1 MVNLNRIKRYIFLY
15 FDYIICYCMVFGIG
29 EPKKEEKK
37 EVKNSTVQIV
47 SSGVLPSTDIID
59 KISDNK
65 QIPADLRK
73 LVWHKDPVHASLTS
87 LTNEGIRKLKHEME
101 VVDQVEELFTPEV
114 YFYTP
119 GENVDK
125 EIALLKFHIVYS
137 QALENSNNEEGT
149 PVRDKALASTNL
161 TELKQGDTRREQ
173 PKPATGLKKLLGIG

>member
-1 MVNLNRIKRYIFLY
+1 
-15 FDYIICYCMVFGIG
+15 MVFGLG
-29 EPKKEEKK
+29 AAKPEEKK
-37 EVKNSTVQIV
+37 EIKNSTVQIV

-65 QIPADLRK
+65 QIPADLRR

-87 LTNEGIRKLKHEME
+87 LTNEGIRKLKHDME
-101 VVDQVEELFTPEV
+101 VIDQVQQLFTPEV

-119 GENVDK
+119 GENVEK
-125 EIALLKFHIVYS
+125 EIELLKFHLVYS

-173 PKPATGLKKLLGIG
+173 PKPATGLKKFLGIG

>member
-1 MVNLNRIKRYIFLY
+1 
-15 FDYIICYCMVFGIG
+15 MVFGLG
-29 EPKKEEKK
+29 EPKKEEKR

-65 QIPADLRK
+65 QIPADLRR

-101 VVDQVEELFTPEV
+101 VLDQVQQLFTPEV

-119 GENVDK
+119 GENVEK
-125 EIALLKFHIVYS
+125 EIELLKFHLVYS

-149 PVRDKALASTNL
+149 PVRDKALASTSL

-173 PKPATGLKKLLGIG
+173 PKQATSLKKFLGINP

>member
-1 MVNLNRIKRYIFLY
+1 
-15 FDYIICYCMVFGIG
+15 MVFGFG
-29 EPKKEEKK
+29 AAKQEEKK

-59 KISDNK
+59 KISNNK
-65 QIPADLRK
+65 QIPADLRR

-87 LTNEGIRKLKHEME
+87 LTNDGIRKLKHEME
-101 VVDQVEELFTPEV
+101 VIDQVQQLFTPDV

-119 GENVDK
+119 GEDVNK
-125 EIALLKFHIVYS
+125 EIELLKFHIVYS

-161 TELKQGDTRREQ
+161 TEFKQGDTRKEQ
-173 PKPATGLKKLLGIG
+173 QKPTTGLKKLFGIG

>member
-1 MVNLNRIKRYIFLY
+1 
-15 FDYIICYCMVFGIG
+15 MVFGLG
-29 EPKKEEKK
+29 AAKPDEKK

-65 QIPADLRK
+65 QIPADLRRM
-73 LVWHKDPVHASLTS
+73 VWHKDPVHASLTS

-101 VVDQVEELFTPEV
+101 VLDQVEQLFTPEV
-114 YFYTP
+114 DFYTP
-119 GENVDK
+119 GEDPRR
-125 EIALLKFHIVYS
+125 EIELMKFHLVYS

-161 TELKQGDTRREQ
+161 TELKQGDTRKEQ
-173 PKPATGLKKLLGIG
+173 PKPPTGLKKFLGIN

>member
-1 MVNLNRIKRYIFLY
+1 
-15 FDYIICYCMVFGIG
+15 MVFGLG
-29 EPKKEEKK
+29 SAKPEEKK

-65 QIPADLRK
+65 QIPVDLRR

-87 LTNEGIRKLKHEME
+87 LTNEGIRKLKHDMRII
-101 VVDQVEELFTPEV
+101 DQVEELFTPEV

-119 GENVDK
+119 GEDVK
-125 EIALLKFHIVYS
+125 REIDLLKFHTVYS